1 MKNFLIPFEIGKS
14 ENFFEI
20 KNESS
25 RTIFFHHFFLKFIMS
40 GIVPSKIQKAF
51 YAMNENIRKSTA
63 ETDES
68 DYQIQRV
75 EQQRFIKVKK
85 MDIDALISLFDS
97 YATKKTYAT
106 GFFNLAMIAN
116 NFVQLKDI
124 IDLGQ
129 TRKLDILN
137 IIILLFVILSLV
149 LQIVVGVVLIY
160 LAKTNEFIDKEKR
173 DQLIKR
179 NNAVT
184 FLPTLIP
191 RFIFSFLFTKKQKSQ
206 KSIIELINAI
216 LFKTNRGKQLLDMLC
231 QNL

>member
-1 MKNFLIPFEIGKS
+1 MQKITKMNIS
-14 ENFFEI
+14 
-20 KNESS
+20 NE
-25 RTIFFHHFFLKFIMS
+25 
-40 GIVPSKIQKAF
+40 
-51 YAMNENIRKSTA
+51 KSTA

-75 EQQRFIKVKK
+75 EQQRFIKVKRI
-85 MDIDALISLFDS
+85 DIDALINMFDS

-124 IDLGQ
+124 IDLSQ
-129 TRKLDILN
+129 TQRLDFLN
-137 IIILLFVILSLV
+137 IIILFFVLLSLV

-160 LAKTNEFIDKEKR
+160 LAKTNEFIDKDKR

-184 FLPTLIP
+184 FLVISISIINVFLN
-191 RFIFSFLFTKKQKSQ
+191 IFSSV
-206 KSIIELINAI
+206 
-216 LFKTNRGKQLLDMLC
+216 
-231 QNL
+231 